1 MNWDW
6 QQPEIS
12 FENEWDAIK
21 KILTVLLVDPWI
33 WNVKFHARGIA
44 AFIHTRISRVNWE
57 WRCAGCKIIINIDGW
72 EASLARK
79 KQEECVIKKSR
90 TGLIVLCFEKV
101 KICAC
106 GASPSVQTFP
116 NWNWNI
122 PVKKR
127 IVIKTI
133 RLSGLNMLWFQAA
146 RFIYLFI
153 YTKTPTGKLRPIVGK
168 VKILRL
174 RFSIRN
180 SNLLSPVK
188 WDSPFGPLSNYLIRT
203 PYLKGVTH
211 LLMTFQIYF
220 SKKDALFTYELSK
233 IQFEPVMMLFSSLN
247 LSVIQY
253 Q

>member
-21 KILTVLLVDPWI
+21 KILTVLLADPWI
-33 WNVKFHARGIA
+33 RNVKFHARGIA

-79 KQEECVIKKSR
+79 KAGRVCHQEKSNR
-90 TGLIVLCFEKV
+90 SH
-101 KICAC
+101 
-106 GASPSVQTFP
+106 SPMFWKSENLRLRRITIRP
-116 NWNWNI
+116 NLSKLKLKH
-122 PVKKR
+122 PCKKR

-153 YTKTPTGKLRPIVGK
+153 YTKTPTGKLRPIVGE

-211 LLMTFQIYF
+211 LLTTFQIYF
-220 SKKDALFTYELSK
+220 SKKDALFTYELIK
-233 IQFEPVMMLFSSLN
+233 IQFEPVMMLFSS
-247 LSVIQY
+247 
-253 Q
+253 